1 MSRNATSHRI
11 SSNSISYQ
19 YRTATIRKVNGCEL
33 PGGSVLRVEPSDPYH
48 KVNAMASKSDSQL
61 KDHQQMEALASETK
75 ESPLKGATAEEL
87 GDQKE
92 NGNTVSGGN
101 EQEDL
106 DDFFASLE

>member
-1 MSRNATSHRI
+1 
-11 SSNSISYQ
+11 
-19 YRTATIRKVNGCEL
+19 
-33 PGGSVLRVEPSDPYH
+33 
-48 KVNAMASKSDSQL
+48 
-61 KDHQQMEALASETK
+61 MEALASETK